1 MGNPHPQTSKTPSGP
16 ALIEA
21 LKSLNALLPAKME
34 LFDHQTTI
42 LWSKYCMCRD
52 KGFTEQQAMFL
63 CTQNWDNA
71 L

>member
-1 MGNPHPQTSKTPSGP
+1 MGNPHRSTPIPPSGP

-21 LKSLNALLPAKME
+21 LKVLHTMLPAKME
-34 LFDHQTTI
+34 LFEHQTSI

-52 KGFTEQQAMFL
+52 KGFTEQQAIFL